1 LGIIIPKMGRKSST
15 PAGLASALFSRAQL
29 RVLSLL
35 ICQPDQKFHT
45 SEIIRI
51 AGCGSGA
58 VQRQLRKLTDA
69 GILTA
74 TASGNR
80 KVYQANRTSPIFADL
95 HGLIVKT
102 VGLLEPLRR
111 ALKPYSADIDAAFVY
126 GSVAKGR
133 DTADSDIDLMIIGQE
148 LTYSEVYAALQK
160 AEKVLRRAVNPN
172 LMTSTDW
179 KRKVVETSPFV
190 SKILQQP
197 KLFVFGTEN
206 ELERVG

>member
-1 LGIIIPKMGRKSST
+1 M
-15 PAGLASALFSRAQL
+15 
-29 RVLSLL
+29 
-35 ICQPDQKFHT
+35 
-45 SEIIRI
+45 
-51 AGCGSGA
+51 
-58 VQRQLRKLTDA
+58 
-69 GILTA
+69 
-74 TASGNR
+74 
-80 KVYQANRTSPIFADL
+80 
-95 HGLIVKT
+95 
-102 VGLLEPLRR
+102 
-111 ALKPYSADIDAAFVY
+111 
-126 GSVAKGR
+126 AKGR